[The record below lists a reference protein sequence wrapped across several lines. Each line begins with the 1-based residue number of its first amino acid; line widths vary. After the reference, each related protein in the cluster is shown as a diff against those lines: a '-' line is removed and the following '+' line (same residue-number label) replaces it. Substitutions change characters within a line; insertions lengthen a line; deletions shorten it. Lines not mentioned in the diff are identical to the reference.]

1 MQLITSSS
9 PSEIDAYS
17 LYQNALVENAEQ
29 TDKLRLENYLKAASC
44 RQVEMSL
51 TFYFQRKKVSIE
63 QASEQLEVLENRIIA
78 FIEKSSL
85 KSDYAL
91 TNRMGHVFQRLHLN
105 SIQEQI
111 QENQKIICEINE
123 INREVIEKSQEV
135 MEITLKVNEKIQVA
149 NTTIHE
155 AKTTELYTRAVFK
168 MALSVVSDQCQRTQD
183 KLDALQEEKKQGTY
197 VFWPLGKIAIIF
209 RVLSPRNLKIAT
221 LALSIFLT
229 FGYLRKNSF

>member
-123 INREVIEKSQEV
+123 VNREV

-149 NTTIHE
+149 NKTIHE